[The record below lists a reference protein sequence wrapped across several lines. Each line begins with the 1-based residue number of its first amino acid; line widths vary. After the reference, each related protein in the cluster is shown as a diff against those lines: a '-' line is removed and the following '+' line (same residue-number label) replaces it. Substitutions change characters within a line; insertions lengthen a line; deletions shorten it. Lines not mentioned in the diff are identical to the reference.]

1 MGSAPPQPAITM
13 QRVLFLLAA
22 LLVAGLNG
30 SPVKLKPKDLD
41 DLDDGPVA
49 ERITEGEDEAQAP
62 APVAVQDAS
71 ADPNAANLME
81 EPDEGAGDQIMKDI
95 NGMKE
100 KFENALTKI
109 SDEVDKDQKELE
121 FLSAAQGSHLAP
133 AGI

>member
-1 MGSAPPQPAITM
+1 MGRPVSAPPQPAITM
-13 QRVLFLLAA
+13 QRALFLLAA

-81 EPDEGAGDQIMKDI
+81 EPDEGAGDQIMKDM

-100 KFENALTKI
+100 KFDVALKRI
-109 SDEVDKDQKELE
+109 GDEIDKDQAEQQE
-121 FLSAAQGSHLAP
+121 QGM
-133 AGI
+133 GN

>member
-71 ADPNAANLME
+71 ADPSAANLME
-81 EPDEGAGDQIMKDI
+81 DQDEGAGDQIMKDM

-100 KFENALTKI
+100 KFDVALKRI
-109 SDEVDKDQKELE
+109 GDEIDKDQAEQQE
-121 FLSAAQGSHLAP
+121 QGM
-133 AGI
+133 GN